1 MPADAVPGS
10 TIPEDTE
17 AEILLQ
23 DGTWAG
29 RRSPVSGRTAT
40 VAGAWGS
47 AGTPARPWAAGRAG
61 TSMTPGD
68 PPPEVAMPGQHPV
81 LVPPAIAR
89 LLREQAAVAAVQLL
103 DSSEPAARIDSVT
116 GGIHAVFEQASCEGM
131 LCVQS
136 LDGHAEV
143 DLRADV
149 PVVPA
154 SVVKVQVALEAET
167 WFADG
172 RLDAGE
178 PVRLSA
184 ANRTFGPTGIS
195 LFDDD
200 AVVSWRDLVVLMLTI
215 SDNHATDTLLRRVGI
230 DAVNATAARLGLA
243 ARSSRPTC
251 RPCSTASARTSAVP
265 AGRTRS
271 PGQPPRA
278 GRTGAG
284 RSAAAYLPGLGPGA
298 GNPHHRSRPG
308 PAAPVIWTGQAGWL
322 RLRTSANPDGPAAHQ
337 APDRQRLPTRRR
349 SRPRAAA
356 SSVSSATRSA

>member
-1 MPADAVPGS
+1 
-10 TIPEDTE
+10 
-17 AEILLQ
+17 
-23 DGTWAG
+23 
-29 RRSPVSGRTAT
+29 
-40 VAGAWGS
+40 
-47 AGTPARPWAAGRAG
+47 
-61 TSMTPGD
+61 
-68 PPPEVAMPGQHPV
+68 MPGQHPV
-81 LVPPAIAR
+81 LVPPATAR
-89 LLREQAAVAAVQLL
+89 PLRERAAVAAVELL

-143 DLRADV
+143 ELRADV

-178 PVRLSA
+178 PVKLSA

-243 ARSSRPTC
+243 STVITSDVQTMLDSIGQDLGCASWADSLTWAASASPGELVQADQRLLTC
-251 RPCSTASARTSAVP
+251 RALDPVRGTRTTARDLARLL
-265 AGRTRS
+265 R
-271 PGQPPRA
+271 
-278 GRTGAG
+278 
-284 RSAAAYLPGLGPGA
+284 L
-298 GNPHHRSRPG
+298 
-308 PAAPVIWTGQAGWL
+308 IWTGQAGPAAACERVRIL
-322 RLRTSANPDGPAAHQ
+322 MARQLTRHRIASGFRPPTKVAAKSGSLVGVIRNEIGVISYPDGDQYAAAVFTRSPPGSDDAAISQAIGTAAAQAVARLRQ
-337 APDRQRLPTRRR
+337 AKT
-349 SRPRAAA
+349 
-356 SSVSSATRSA
+356 